1 MSFDDCIRTAVEAG
15 KLGANKAAQA
25 TDYYA
30 RLKDEAIAG
39 GMSADA
45 ADTVAAGKVLERI
58 TTLTANK
65 RWQRINEMRKAH
77 TLFEEF
83 NASKTPAKSLLD
95 LGERLNIFYD
105 RIRGQAMTNLDRLIL
120 KYKPKFGGLVEPVDN
135 MDNIPRAA
143 FGDIRNE
150 EAGQL
155 ANAIMDTFEWLRQRL
170 NMEGANIPA
179 NKNRVLPQT
188 HDRLKVR
195 AVPKEEWVADH
206 LRNSDWEIMRF
217 QGDEIPVDK
226 RVEVLGSMYEGI
238 VTNGNSRLKPGQ
250 ANNTPLAG
258 RLARDR
264 FLYYKDGDAWLEMQ
278 EKYGSG
284 NVFQQVVGMI
294 DSMSKDAANMELLG
308 PNPNTMKFFVEHLAD
323 KKAAELELASPRKG
337 KSEGKKVDEAKG
349 TWEREYNIFNQFVIN
364 GEENV
369 MAQTIATVRTVT
381 LAAKLG
387 AVFLASLGD
396 IGITKWTRG
405 LYGLPTTGV
414 TRSYFSNFVRNKE
427 SAQRAINAGIVFE
440 SGLSLAHS
448 FQRYF
453 GPLDGPHWARKFSD
467 VVFRSGLATLHT
479 QTVSNAAGLELLGF
493 FAEHA
498 GKAFDE
504 TPFGPA
510 MRASGI
516 TEAEWN
522 LFRATPLHEDRG
534 AKFLRPIDMTN
545 AAVDEPTKRAAD
557 KFQDFMQRF
566 IHLASPRPN
575 LRVRAFLG
583 EDIDAN
589 RVMGQF
595 VRSATM
601 LASFPATIFFNHLGK
616 IAQMETRDKI
626 KHGARFF
633 AYLTAGGAFVT
644 QAKEV
649 AKGKDPMDM
658 TSAQFWGKAVVNGG
672 SLGILGDVVFNNI
685 NISNSSYNQTN
696 ALKQDWKVFQKL
708 TFDNI
713 IDLWNGDKVSEL
725 DVDKDAYNFVNN
737 FTPKLWQFK
746 LLFNRAIGD
755 HLFEETD
762 PAGYRKMKQNA
773 RAQEQETGQGEWWG
787 ADEEPRAPDLAGAI
801 GQE

>member
-1 MSFDDCIRTAVEAG
+1 MFDMSFADCIRTAVEAG
-15 KLGANKAAQA
+15 KLGANKGAQA

-30 RLKDEAIAG
+30 QLKEEAVASG
-39 GMSADA
+39 LGDDA

-58 TTLTANK
+58 TTLTSNK
-65 RWQRINEMRKAH
+65 RWQRINEMRKGHA
-77 TLFEEF
+77 LFEEF
-83 NASKTPAKSLLD
+83 NASKNPARSLLG
-95 LGERLNIFYD
+95 LGERLNIIYD
-105 RIRGQAMTNLDRLIL
+105 RVRGQAMTNLDRLIL
-120 KYKPKFGGLVEPVDN
+120 KYKPKYGGLSSSVDN
-135 MDNIPRAA
+135 MDNVVRAA

-150 EAGQL
+150 EAGIL
-155 ANAIMDTFEWLRQRL
+155 SKAIMDTLEWMRLRA
-170 NMEGANIPA
+170 NMEGTNIPA

-195 AVPKEEWVADH
+195 SVPKEAWVEDH
-206 LRNSDWEIMRF
+206 LRNLDWEVMRY
-217 QGDEIPVDK
+217 QGDEIPVNK
-226 RVEVLGSMYEGI
+226 RSEVLGLVYEGI
-238 VTNGNSRLKPGQ
+238 VTNGKSRLKPGQ
-250 ANNTPLAG
+250 TNNTPLAG

-284 NVFQQVVGMI
+284 NVYQQVVGQI
-294 DSMSKDAANMELLG
+294 DSMSKDIANMELLG

-364 GEENV
+364 GEENI

-387 AVFLASLGD
+387 AVFIASLGD

-405 LYGLPTTGV
+405 LHGLPATGV
-414 TRSYFSNFVRNKE
+414 TRAYFKNFVYNKQ

-498 GKAFDE
+498 GKSFDE
-504 TPFGPA
+504 VPFAAA

-522 LFRATPLHEDRG
+522 MFRATAIHEDRG
-534 AKFLRPIDMTN
+534 AKFLRPVDMWD

-589 RVMGQF
+589 RVMGQL
-595 VRSATM
+595 VKSVTM
-601 LASFPATIFFNHLGK
+601 LASFPATIFFNHLGR
-616 IAQMETRDKI
+616 IAQMGTRDKI
-626 KHGARFF
+626 KHGAKFF

-644 QAKEV
+644 QAKEIV
-649 AKGKDPMDM
+649 KGRDPMDM
-658 TSAQFWGKAVVNGG
+658 TTPQFWGRAVANGG
-672 SLGILGDVVFNNI
+672 SLGILGDLIFNNI
-685 NISNSSYNQTN
+685 NISNSTYNQN
-696 ALKQDWKVFQKL
+696 SPMKQSWKVFQKL

-713 IDLWNGDKVSEL
+713 IDAWNGEKL
-725 DVDKDAYNFVNN
+725 DLGKDALGFVEN
-737 FTPKLWQFK
+737 FTPKLWQFR
-746 LLFNRAIGD
+746 LLFDRAIGD
-755 HLFEETD
+755 HLFEEAD
-762 PAGYRKMKQNA
+762 PAGYRKMIKNQK
-773 RAQEQETGQGEWWG
+773 AQEKETGQGSWWG
-787 ADEEPRAPDLAGAI
+787 PDEEPRSPNYANAI
-801 GQE
+801 GQQ